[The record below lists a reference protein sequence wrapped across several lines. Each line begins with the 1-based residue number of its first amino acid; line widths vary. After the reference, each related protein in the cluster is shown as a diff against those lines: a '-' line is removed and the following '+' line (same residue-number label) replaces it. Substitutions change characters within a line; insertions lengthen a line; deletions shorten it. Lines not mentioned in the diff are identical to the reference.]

1 MIINKI
7 DLVSVFTD
15 LNACSTLYMVGFS
28 LQNHVD
34 IRLMQIIKLAPFK
47 VALKTFQMSASL
59 INLCLVLRLILI
71 LKFRLKILFRKQG
84 MLIFFLQKQ
93 V

>member
-1 MIINKI
+1 
-7 DLVSVFTD
+7 
-15 LNACSTLYMVGFS
+15 MVGFS